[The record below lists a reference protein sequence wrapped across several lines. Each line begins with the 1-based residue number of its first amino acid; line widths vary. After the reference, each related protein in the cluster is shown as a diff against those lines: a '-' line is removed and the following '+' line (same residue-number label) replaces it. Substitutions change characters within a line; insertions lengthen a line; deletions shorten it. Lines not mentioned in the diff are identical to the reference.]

1 MTSTKRTPRFTE
13 EEKEVLKELRKIK
26 MQISK
31 EMLKTTYKELY
42 EDMKN
47 VKASSGKK
55 PQKKSGQPNLD

>member
-47 VKASSGKK
+47 VKTPPGKK
-55 PQKKSGQPNLD
+55 PPEKSVKPNLD